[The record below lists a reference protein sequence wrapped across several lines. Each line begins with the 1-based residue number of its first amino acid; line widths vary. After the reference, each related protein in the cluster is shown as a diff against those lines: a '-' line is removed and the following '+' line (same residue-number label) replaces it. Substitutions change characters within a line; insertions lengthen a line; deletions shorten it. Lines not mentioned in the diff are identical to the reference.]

1 MPHRTP
7 SASLCPDTSH
17 TNQPNV
23 VHDLVDSPRE
33 YWLVSLLISY
43 RWFSTSPIIPSVRT
57 LADKMKCS
65 ERTVRRTVAALEAR
79 GLLYRVE
86 RRAEDSRQMSNE
98 YVLCGAL
105 LAAVTAVEAST
116 GRGGGHERRP
126 TLSAAA
132 GKPNQRKQS
141 NRTGR
146 SERLHSPIP
155 STSSAYLETRDG
167 RSLSRLRPR

>member
-1 MPHRTP
+1 MSSNLSRP
-7 SASLCPDTSH
+7 ASLCPDDSY
-17 TNQPNV
+17 TNQPNI
-23 VHDLVDSPRE
+23 VHDLADTPRE
-33 YWLVSLLISY
+33 YQLISLLISY
-43 RWFSTSPIIPSVRT
+43 RWFSTSPIIPSVST
-57 LADKMKCS
+57 LAGRMKCS

-98 YVLCGAL
+98 YVLCGEL

-132 GKPNQRKQS
+132 GKPDQRKQA

-146 SERLHSPIP
+146 RERLYSRIP
-155 STSSAYLETRDG
+155 THGSAYLETSG
-167 RSLSRLRPR
+167 GVLRRR